1 MTEQKPVQVTYLD
14 DLIAKIAWVR
24 DTQSD
29 AIADAGRV
37 CADAIAGDGLVFTF
51 GTGHGGFAALESFPR
66 TGGVTGFRPIVE
78 SSIALMH
85 HVLGD
90 QGTAQYRF
98 LHTREGY
105 GRAILRSHQIKDGDA
120 LILFSHSGINAVIL
134 DMAVEFAERG
144 LKVIAVTSVP
154 HSSQV
159 ASRHSSG
166 KRLYEI
172 ADVVIDTG
180 IPLEDASQHIDGLE
194 YPVGP
199 TSTSVAVA
207 MTHAIN
213 AATAADLVARGV
225 QPMIMVN
232 TNSNRTTEAH
242 LQNDRNYA
250 ELWRRLRSRDFS
262 APPVTAGTVTPG
274 LAPASPVSAAEAE

>member
-1 MTEQKPVQVTYLD
+1 MSIATGYFD
-14 DLIAKIAWVR
+14 DVIEKLQRVR
-24 DTQSD
+24 DTQD
-29 AIADAGRV
+29 EAIAQAAEI
-37 CADAIAGDGLVFTF
+37 CADTIAGDGLVFTF
-51 GTGHGGFAALESFPR
+51 GTGHGGFAALEMFPR

-105 GRAILRSHQIKDGDA
+105 GKAILRSHQIKDGDA
-120 LILFSHSGINAVIL
+120 LVLFSHSGINAVIL
-134 DMAVEFAERG
+134 DMAVEFKERG

-159 ASRHSSG
+159 ESRHSSG

-180 IPLEDASQHIDGLE
+180 IPLEDASQFIDGLE

-199 TSTSVAVA
+199 TSTSIAVA
-207 MTHAIN
+207 AGHAIN
-213 AATAADLVARGV
+213 ASTSAALVARGEK
-225 QPMIMVN
+225 PMIMVN
-232 TNSNRTTEAH
+232 TNSNRTALAH
-242 LQNDRNYA
+242 RQNDLNYA
-250 ELWRRLRSRDFS
+250 ELWRRLRSREFS
-262 APPVTAGTVTPG
+262 AP
-274 LAPASPVSAAEAE
+274 EHQ

>member
-1 MTEQKPVQVTYLD
+1 MSIAQDYFADV
-14 DLIAKIAWVR
+14 IAKIATVSESQ
-24 DTQSD
+24 DDSIKAAAT
-29 AIADAGRV
+29 I
-37 CADAIAGDGLVFTF
+37 CADSIAGDGLVFTF

-98 LHTREGY
+98 LHTQEGY
-105 GRAILRSHQIKDGDA
+105 GKAILRSHQIKDGDS
-120 LILFSHSGINAVIL
+120 LILFSHSGINPVIL
-134 DMAVEFAERG
+134 DMAIEFQERG

-172 ADVVIDTG
+172 ADVTIDTG
-180 IPLEDASQHIDGLE
+180 IPLEDASQFIDGLE
-194 YPVGP
+194 FPVGP
-199 TSTSVAVA
+199 TSTSIAVAVS
-207 MTHAIN
+207 HAIN
-213 AATAADLVARGV
+213 ASTTAELVSRGIE
-225 QPMIMVN
+225 PMIMVN
-232 TNSNRTTEAH
+232 TNSNRTTLAH
-242 LQNDRNYA
+242 QQNDRNYE

-262 APPVTAGTVTPG
+262 APVVR
-274 LAPASPVSAAEAE
+274 

>member
-1 MTEQKPVQVTYLD
+1 MTIAHSYLD
-14 DLIAKIAWVR
+14 DVIAKLAWVR
-24 DTQSD
+24 DTQEENISAAG
-29 AIADAGRV
+29 AI
-37 CADAIAGDGLVFTF
+37 CADTIEGDGLVFAF
-51 GTGHGGFAALESFPR
+51 GTGHGGFAALETFPR

-78 SSIALMH
+78 TSIALMH

-90 QGTAQYRF
+90 MGTAQYRF
-98 LHTREGY
+98 LHTQEGY
-105 GRAILRSHQIKDGDA
+105 GKAILRSHQIKEGDA

-134 DMAVEFAERG
+134 DMAIEFKERG
-144 LKVIAVTSVP
+144 LKVIGVTSVP

-166 KRLYEI
+166 KRLFEI
-172 ADVVIDTG
+172 ADVTVDTG
-180 IPLEDASQHIDGLE
+180 IPLEDASQFIDGLE

-207 MTHAIN
+207 VSHAIN
-213 AATAADLVARGV
+213 ASATASLVARGY

-242 LQNDRNYA
+242 QQNDRNYA
-250 ELWRRLRSRDFS
+250 DLWRRLRDREFS
-262 APPVTAGTVTPG
+262 APVVK
-274 LAPASPVSAAEAE
+274 

>member
-1 MTEQKPVQVTYLD
+1 MTIAHRYLD
-14 DLIAKIAWVR
+14 DVVAKISWVR
-24 DTQSD
+24 DTQD
-29 AIADAGRV
+29 ENITAAGAI
-37 CADAIAGDGLVFTF
+37 CADTIAGDGLVFAF
-51 GTGHGGFAALESFPR
+51 GTGHGGFAALETFPR

-78 SSIALMH
+78 TSIALMH

-90 QGTAQYRF
+90 MGTAQYRF
-98 LHTREGY
+98 LHTQEGY
-105 GRAILRSHQIKDGDA
+105 GKAILRSHQIKEGDA

-134 DMAVEFAERG
+134 DMAIEFKERG
-144 LKVIAVTSVP
+144 LKVIGVTSVP

-166 KRLYEI
+166 KRLFEI
-172 ADVVIDTG
+172 ADVTVDTG
-180 IPLEDASQHIDGLE
+180 IPLEDASQFIDGLE

-207 MTHAIN
+207 VSHAIN
-213 AATAADLVARGV
+213 ASTTASLVARGY

-242 LQNDRNYA
+242 QQNDRNYE
-250 ELWRRLRSRDFS
+250 ELWRRLRDREFS
-262 APPVTAGTVTPG
+262 APAVK
-274 LAPASPVSAAEAE
+274 

>member
-1 MTEQKPVQVTYLD
+1 MSIAHDYFD
-14 DLIAKIAWVR
+14 DVIAKIAKVR
-24 DTQSD
+24 DTQDESIRQ
-29 AIADAGRV
+29 AAMI
-37 CADAIAGDGLVFTF
+37 CADSIAGDGLVFTF
-51 GTGHGGFAALESFPR
+51 GTGHGGFAALETFPR

-98 LHTREGY
+98 LHTQEGY
-105 GRAILRSHQIKDGDA
+105 GKAILRSHQIKDGDS
-120 LILFSHSGINAVIL
+120 LILFSHSGINSVIL
-134 DMAVEFAERG
+134 DMATEFQERG

-172 ADVVIDTG
+172 ADVTIDTG
-180 IPLEDASQHIDGLE
+180 IPLEDASQFIDGLE
-194 YPVGP
+194 FPVGP
-199 TSTSVAVA
+199 TSTSIAVAVS
-207 MTHAIN
+207 HAIN
-213 AATAADLVARGV
+213 ASTTAELVRRGEK
-225 QPMIMVN
+225 PMIMVN
-232 TNSNRTTEAH
+232 TNSNRVKFAH
-242 LQNDRNYA
+242 QQNDRNYE

-262 APPVTAGTVTPG
+262 APAVK
-274 LAPASPVSAAEAE
+274 

>member
-1 MTEQKPVQVTYLD
+1 MSIATSYFD
-14 DLIAKIAWVR
+14 DVIEKLTRVR
-24 DTQSD
+24 NTQNE
-29 AIADAGRV
+29 AIRQAAEI
-37 CADAIAGDGLVFTF
+37 CADTIAGDGLVFTF
-51 GTGHGGFAALESFPR
+51 GTGHGGFAALEMFPR

-105 GRAILRSHQIKDGDA
+105 GNAILRSHQIKEGDA

-134 DMAVEFAERG
+134 DMAVEFKERG

-159 ASRHSSG
+159 ESRHSSG
-166 KRLYEI
+166 HRLYEI

-180 IPLEDASQHIDGLE
+180 IPLEDASQFIDGLE
-194 YPVGP
+194 FPVGP
-199 TSTSVAVA
+199 TSTSIAVAVG
-207 MTHAIN
+207 HAIN
-213 AATAADLVARGV
+213 AATSAALVARGET
-225 QPMIMVN
+225 PMIMVN
-232 TNSNRTTEAH
+232 TNSNRTQFAH
-242 LQNDRNYA
+242 QQNDRNYA
-250 ELWRRLRSRDFS
+250 ELWRRLRSREFS
-262 APPVTAGTVTPG
+262 APEVK
-274 LAPASPVSAAEAE
+274 

>member
-1 MTEQKPVQVTYLD
+1 MSIATDYFD
-14 DLIAKIAWVR
+14 DVIAKIARVR
-24 DTQSD
+24 DTQDESIRQ
-29 AIADAGRV
+29 AAEI
-37 CADAIAGDGLVFTF
+37 CADTIAGDGLVFAF
-51 GTGHGGFAALESFPR
+51 GTGHGGFAALEMFPR

-105 GRAILRSHQIKDGDA
+105 GNAILRSHQIKEGDA

-134 DMAVEFAERG
+134 DMAVEFKERG

-159 ASRHSSG
+159 SSRHSCG
-166 KRLYEI
+166 KRLYEV

-180 IPLEDASQHIDGLE
+180 IPLEDASQFIDGLE
-194 YPVGP
+194 FPVGP
-199 TSTSVAVA
+199 TSTSIAVAVS
-207 MTHAIN
+207 HAIN
-213 AATAADLVARGV
+213 ASTTAALVARGYK
-225 QPMIMVN
+225 PMIMVN
-232 TNSNRTTEAH
+232 TNSNRTTLAH
-242 LQNDRNYA
+242 QVNDKNYE

-262 APPVTAGTVTPG
+262 APEVK
-274 LAPASPVSAAEAE
+274 S

>member
-1 MTEQKPVQVTYLD
+1 MSIATGYFD
-14 DLIAKIAWVR
+14 DVIAKLARVR
-24 DTQSD
+24 DTQGE
-29 AIADAGRV
+29 AIGRAAQI
-37 CADAIAGDGLVFTF
+37 CADTIARDGLVFTF
-51 GTGHGGFAALESFPR
+51 GTGHGGFAALEMFPR

-105 GRAILRSHQIKDGDA
+105 GTAILRSHQLKEDDA

-134 DMAVEFAERG
+134 DMAVEFKERG

-159 ASRHSSG
+159 ESRHSCG

-172 ADVVIDTG
+172 ADVTIDTG
-180 IPLEDASQHIDGLE
+180 IPLEDASQFIDGLE
-194 YPVGP
+194 FPVGP
-199 TSTSVAVA
+199 TSTSVAIAVG
-207 MTHAIN
+207 HAIN
-213 AATAADLVARGV
+213 ASTTAELVARGV
-225 QPMIMVN
+225 EPMIMVN
-232 TNSNRTTEAH
+232 TNSNRTTFAH
-242 LQNDRNYA
+242 QQNDRNYA
-250 ELWRRLRSRDFS
+250 ELWRRLRSREFS
-262 APPVTAGTVTPG
+262 APEVR
-274 LAPASPVSAAEAE
+274 

>member
-1 MTEQKPVQVTYLD
+1 MSIATDYFNDV
-14 DLIAKIAWVR
+14 IAKMAHVR
-24 DTQSD
+24 DTQD
-29 AIADAGRV
+29 EALREAAEI
-37 CADAIAGDGLVFTF
+37 CADTIAGDGLVFAF
-51 GTGHGGFAALESFPR
+51 GTGHGGFAALEMFPR

-105 GRAILRSHQIKDGDA
+105 GKAILRSHQIKEGDA

-134 DMAVEFAERG
+134 DMAVEFKERG

-180 IPLEDASQHIDGLE
+180 IPLEDASQFIDGLE
-194 YPVGP
+194 FPVGP
-199 TSTSVAVA
+199 TSTSIAVAVS
-207 MTHAIN
+207 HAIN
-213 AATAADLVARGV
+213 ASTTAALVERGYE
-225 QPMIMVN
+225 PMIMVN
-232 TNSNRTTEAH
+232 TNSNRTDVAH
-242 LQNDRNYA
+242 AQNDKNYA
-250 ELWRRLRSRDFS
+250 ELWRRLRSREFS
-262 APPVTAGTVTPG
+262 APAVQA
-274 LAPASPVSAAEAE
+274 

>member
-1 MTEQKPVQVTYLD
+1 MSIATGYFD
-14 DLIAKIAWVR
+14 DVIAKLARVR
-24 DTQSD
+24 DTQD
-29 AIADAGRV
+29 EAIAQAAEI
-37 CADAIAGDGLVFTF
+37 CADTIANDGLVFTF
-51 GTGHGGFAALESFPR
+51 GTGHGGFAALEMFPR

-105 GRAILRSHQIKDGDA
+105 GNAILRSHQIKEGDA

-134 DMAVEFAERG
+134 DMAVEFKERG

-159 ASRHSSG
+159 ESRHSSG
-166 KRLYEI
+166 HRLYEI

-180 IPLEDASQHIDGLE
+180 IPLEDASQFIDGLE
-194 YPVGP
+194 FPVGP
-199 TSTSVAVA
+199 TSTSIAVAVG
-207 MTHAIN
+207 HAIN
-213 AATAADLVARGV
+213 ASTSAALVARGET
-225 QPMIMVN
+225 PMIMVN
-232 TNSNRTTEAH
+232 TNSNRTKFAH
-242 LQNDRNYA
+242 QQNDRNYA
-250 ELWRRLRSRDFS
+250 ELWRRLRSREFS
-262 APPVTAGTVTPG
+262 APEVR
-274 LAPASPVSAAEAE
+274 

>member
-1 MTEQKPVQVTYLD
+1 MTIAHSYLD
-14 DLIAKIAWVR
+14 DVVTKLSWVR
-24 DTQSD
+24 DTQD
-29 AIADAGRV
+29 ENITAAGAI
-37 CADAIAGDGLVFTF
+37 CADTIAGDGLVFAF
-51 GTGHGGFAALESFPR
+51 GTGHGGFAALETFPR

-78 SSIALMH
+78 TSIALMH

-90 QGTAQYRF
+90 MGTAQYRF
-98 LHTREGY
+98 LHTQEGY
-105 GRAILRSHQIKDGDA
+105 GKAILRSHQIKEGDA

-134 DMAVEFAERG
+134 DMAIEFKERG
-144 LKVIAVTSVP
+144 LKVIGVTSVP

-166 KRLYEI
+166 KRLFEI
-172 ADVVIDTG
+172 ADVTVDTG
-180 IPLEDASQHIDGLE
+180 IPLEDASQFIDGLE

-207 MTHAIN
+207 VSHAIN
-213 AATAADLVARGV
+213 ASTTASLVARGY

-242 LQNDRNYA
+242 QQNDRNYE
-250 ELWRRLRSRDFS
+250 ELWRRLRDREFS
-262 APPVTAGTVTPG
+262 APAVK
-274 LAPASPVSAAEAE
+274 

>member
-1 MTEQKPVQVTYLD
+1 MSIARGYFD
-14 DLIAKIAWVR
+14 DVIAKLAGVR
-24 DTQSD
+24 DTQD
-29 AIADAGRV
+29 EAIKQAAEI
-37 CADAIAGDGLVFTF
+37 CADTIQNDGLVFTF
-51 GTGHGGFAALESFPR
+51 GTGHGGFAALEMFPR

-105 GRAILRSHQIKDGDA
+105 GNAILRSHQIKEGDS

-134 DMAVEFAERG
+134 DMAVEFKERG

-159 ASRHSSG
+159 ESRHSSG
-166 KRLYEI
+166 HRLFEI

-194 YPVGP
+194 FPVGP
-199 TSTSVAVA
+199 TSTSIAVAVG
-207 MTHAIN
+207 HAIN
-213 AATAADLVARGV
+213 ASTSAALVARGET
-225 QPMIMVN
+225 PMIMVN
-232 TNSNRTTEAH
+232 TNSNRTKLAH
-242 LQNDRNYA
+242 QQNDRNYA
-250 ELWRRLRSRDFS
+250 ELWRRLRSREFS
-262 APPVTAGTVTPG
+262 APEVK
-274 LAPASPVSAAEAE
+274 

>member
-1 MTEQKPVQVTYLD
+1 MTIAQDYFD
-14 DLIAKIAWVR
+14 DVIAKIGAVR
-24 DTQSD
+24 DTQ
-29 AIADAGRV
+29 ADRIEEAARI
-37 CADAIAGDGLVFTF
+37 CADSIQGDGLVFTF
-51 GTGHGGFAALESFPR
+51 GTGHGGFAALESVPR

-98 LHTREGY
+98 MHTQEGY
-105 GRAILRSHQIKDGDA
+105 GKAILRSHQIKEGDS

-134 DMAVEFAERG
+134 DMAVEFQERG

-172 ADVVIDTG
+172 ADVTIDTG
-180 IPLEDASQHIDGLE
+180 IPLEDASQFIDGLE
-194 YPVGP
+194 FPVGP
-199 TSTSVAVA
+199 TSTSIAVAVS
-207 MTHAIN
+207 HAIN
-213 AATAADLVARGV
+213 ASTAAELVSRGYE
-225 QPMIMVN
+225 PMIMVN
-232 TNSNRTTEAH
+232 TNSNRTKLAH
-242 LQNDRNYA
+242 QQNDRNYE
-250 ELWRRLRSRDFS
+250 ELWRRLRDRDFS
-262 APPVTAGTVTPG
+262 APVVR
-274 LAPASPVSAAEAE
+274 

>member
-1 MTEQKPVQVTYLD
+1 MSIATGYFD
-14 DLIAKIAWVR
+14 DVIAKLARVR
-24 DTQSD
+24 DTQD
-29 AIADAGRV
+29 EAIAQAAEI
-37 CADAIAGDGLVFTF
+37 CADTIANDGLVFTF
-51 GTGHGGFAALESFPR
+51 GTGHGGFAALEMFPR

-105 GRAILRSHQIKDGDA
+105 GNAILRSHQIKEGDA

-134 DMAVEFAERG
+134 DMAVEFKERG

-159 ASRHSSG
+159 ESRHSSG
-166 KRLYEI
+166 HRLYEI

-180 IPLEDASQHIDGLE
+180 IPLEDASQFIDGLE
-194 YPVGP
+194 FPVGP
-199 TSTSVAVA
+199 TSTSIAVAVG
-207 MTHAIN
+207 HAIN
-213 AATAADLVARGV
+213 ASTSAALVVRGET
-225 QPMIMVN
+225 PMIMVN
-232 TNSNRTTEAH
+232 TNSNRTKFAH
-242 LQNDRNYA
+242 QQNDRNYA
-250 ELWRRLRSRDFS
+250 ELWRRLRSREFS
-262 APPVTAGTVTPG
+262 APEVR
-274 LAPASPVSAAEAE
+274 